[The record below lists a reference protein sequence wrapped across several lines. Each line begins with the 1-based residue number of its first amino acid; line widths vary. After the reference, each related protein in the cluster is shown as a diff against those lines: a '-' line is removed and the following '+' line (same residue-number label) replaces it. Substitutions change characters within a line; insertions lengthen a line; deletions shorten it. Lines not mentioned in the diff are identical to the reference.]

1 VGYALVVMGV
11 IIFSVAITFFVLP
24 LVRVWLDD
32 RSQRRAEER
41 RAQFH
46 SVRFPDEDRP

>member
-1 VGYALVVMGV
+1 VGYALVVISIVM
-11 IIFSVAITFFVLP
+11 FSVAIIFFVLP

-46 SVRFPDEDRP
+46 SVHFPDEDRL